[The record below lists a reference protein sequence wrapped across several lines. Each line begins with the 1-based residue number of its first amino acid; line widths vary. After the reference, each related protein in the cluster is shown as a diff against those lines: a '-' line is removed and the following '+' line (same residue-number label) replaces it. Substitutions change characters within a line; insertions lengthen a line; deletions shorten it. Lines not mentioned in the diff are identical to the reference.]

1 MRHDRTARQTAL
13 RRFGSALLLTAVLLP
28 GAALAEGE
36 VNVYSSRH
44 YGNDDELFN
53 GFTEKTGITVNRIE
67 GKGPALLERM
77 KSEGE
82 DGPADVFI
90 TVDAGMF
97 WRAEEAG
104 IFQPT
109 KSAVLEE
116 RIPAHLRDPEGRWFG
131 FSKRARVILV
141 DPEKVPNPP
150 KRYEDL
156 AKDEYKDLICIRS
169 STNIYNL
176 SLMASILAADGAEAG
191 QDWANGVVA
200 NMARD
205 PQGGDTDQIKAV
217 GAGQCGIAVANT
229 YYLVRLLTSDDPEL
243 KAMAERL
250 TVIFPNQEDRGTHV
264 NISGAG
270 VVKGAEHRENAIK
283 LLEYL
288 ASDEAQDHFANGNNE
303 YPVVEGVAANAAVVG
318 LGSFKEDELNVSV
331 LGQLQPEAAKVMDRA
346 GWQ

>member
-1 MRHDRTARQTAL
+1 MKERGFRQL
-13 RRFGSALLLTAVLLP
+13 GCALLLAAVALP

-44 YGNDDELFN
+44 YGNDDVLFD

-67 GKGPALLERM
+67 GKGPALLERL

-82 DGPADVFI
+82 ASPADVFI

-97 WRAEEAG
+97 WRGEEAG
-104 IFQPT
+104 IFEPVE
-109 KSAVLEE
+109 SAYLEE
-116 RIPAHLRDPEGRWFG
+116 RIPAYLRDPEGEWFG
-131 FSKRARVILV
+131 FSKRARVIYV
-141 DPEKVPNPP
+141 DPAKIANPP

-156 AKDEYKDLICIRS
+156 ANEEYKGQICIRS
-169 STNIYNL
+169 SSNIYNL
-176 SLMASILAADGAEAG
+176 SLMASIIAADGEEAA
-191 QDWANGVVA
+191 QKWADAVVA
-200 NMARD
+200 NMARS

-217 GAGQCGIAVANT
+217 GAGECGLSVGNT
-229 YYLVRLLTSDDPEL
+229 YYMVRLLTGDNEDL
-243 KAMAERL
+243 KSMAERL
-250 TVIFPNQEDRGTHV
+250 TIVFPNQDDRGTHV

-270 VVKGAEHRENAIK
+270 VVKGAENRENAIK

-288 ASDEAQDHFANGNNE
+288 ASDEAQEHFANGNNE

-318 LGSFKEDELNVSV
+318 LGRFKEDELNVST
-331 LGQLQPEAAKVMDRA
+331 LGKLQPEAAKTMDRA